1 MAKQEDEA
9 PEFRDKGP
17 NTRRVFMQMKRE
29 TDYKKTRKLDPIS
42 GLGDPA
48 VSLPEWIK
56 LYKP

>member
-9 PEFRDKGP
+9 PEFRDKDS
-17 NTRRVFMQMKRE
+17 NARRVFIQMKRE
-29 TDYKKTRKLDPIS
+29 IDYKKARKLDPIS
-42 GLGDPA
+42 GLVDPA